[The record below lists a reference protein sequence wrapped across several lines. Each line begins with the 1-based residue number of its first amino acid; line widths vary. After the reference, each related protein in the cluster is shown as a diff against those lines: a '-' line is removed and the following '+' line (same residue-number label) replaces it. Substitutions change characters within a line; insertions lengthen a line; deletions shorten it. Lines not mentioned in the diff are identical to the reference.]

1 MSDPDNKEPVK
12 EKSEESTKPI
22 PEEKISITEHKI
34 TIRGV
39 DLSYTVTAGTLI
51 LKDEDEEKGEKPKA
65 SLFYVAYKLNDGTP
79 TAERPI
85 TFSFNGGPGSSSV
98 WMHLGLL
105 GPKRVL
111 LDNEGM
117 PYPPPYR
124 LIPNDYTLLDK
135 TDLVFID
142 PVSTGFSRPVPG
154 EKAAEFHNV
163 KKDIQ
168 SVGDFIQRFTTRNR
182 RWASPKFLIG
192 ESYGTTRAA
201 GLAGYLQE
209 RHGLYLNGIMLISAI
224 LNFGTARFDPGNDLP
239 YVLYLP
245 TYTATAWYHHKLS
258 ADLQADLSRALQEA
272 EHFAATDYTLALLKG
287 SQLGGEERLG
297 VVRQLSRLTGLSED
311 YIERTDLRINIH
323 RFCKELRRDEGLVVG
338 RLDSRYTGKDRDN
351 AGELYE
357 RDPSYSATLGPYT
370 AMLNDY
376 LGSELAFESG
386 LTYEILTSLFK
397 TWNYDD
403 WQNQY
408 LNVGETLREGFM
420 LNPALKVFIANGFYD
435 LATPYFATEY
445 TVNHL
450 GLPQEF
456 LQKITSSYYEAG
468 HMMYLHLPSL
478 AKLKDDLDKFIDL
491 CSSVK
496 SKQEF

>member
-1 MSDPDNKEPVK
+1 MTI
-12 EKSEESTKPI
+12 EESKESTAINPEEKKSA
-22 PEEKISITEHKI
+22 PEEKISTTDHKI
-34 TIRGV
+34 SIKGKELV
-39 DLSYTVTAGTLI
+39 YSVTAGTLI
-51 LKDEDEEKGEKPKA
+51 LKDEDEKEGEKPRA
-65 SLFYVAYKLNDGTP
+65 SLFYVAYKLKDDSP
-79 TAERPI
+79 VSKRPI

-111 LDNEGM
+111 MDDEGM
-117 PYPPPYR
+117 PYPPPYK
-124 LIPNDYTLLDK
+124 LIPNDYTILDK

-154 EKAAEFHNV
+154 EKAADFHNV
-163 KKDIQ
+163 KKDIE

-209 RHGLYLNGIMLISAI
+209 RHGMYLNGIMLISSI

-239 YVLYLP
+239 FILFLP
-245 TYTATAWYHHKLS
+245 TYTATAWYHQKLT
-258 ADLQADLSRALQEA
+258 ADLQSDLHKALKES
-272 EHFAATDYTLALLKG
+272 EDFASHEYVLALMKG
-287 SQLGGEERLG
+287 SALSLDEREVIIRKL
-297 VVRQLSRLTGLSED
+297 VRLTGLSPD
-311 YIERTDLRINIH
+311 YIDRTDLRINIH

-351 AGELYE
+351 AGEMYE

-376 LGSELAFESG
+376 LGSELEFESG

-397 TWNYDD
+397 TWKYED

-420 LNPALKVFIANGFYD
+420 LNPAMKVFIANGYFD

-445 TVNHL
+445 TISHL
-450 GLPQEF
+450 GLPADF
-456 LQKITSSYYEAG
+456 LQKITSSYFEAG

-478 AKLKDDLDKFIDL
+478 DQLKKDLDQFLESAIQ
-491 CSSVK
+491 STGI
-496 SKQEF
+496 

>member
-1 MSDPDNKEPVK
+1 MTIDESKDPNTAKAEDK
-12 EKSEESTKPI
+12 KPAF
-22 PEEKISITEHKI
+22 EEKTSITEHKI
-34 TIRGV
+34 TIR
-39 DLSYTVTAGTLI
+39 DTELAYTVTAGTLI
-51 LKDEDEEKGEKPKA
+51 LKDEDEKEGEKPKA
-65 SLFYVAYKLNDGTP
+65 SLFYVAYKLNNGSSVS
-79 TAERPI
+79 ERPI

-111 LDNEGM
+111 FDDEGM
-117 PYPPPYR
+117 PFPPPYK
-124 LIPNDYTLLDK
+124 LIPNDYTILDK

-154 EKAAEFHNV
+154 EKAADFHNV
-163 KKDIQ
+163 KKDIE
-168 SVGDFIQRFTTRNR
+168 SVGDFIQRFTTRNK

-209 RHGLYLNGIMLISAI
+209 RHGMYLNGIMLISSI

-239 YVLYLP
+239 FILFLP

-258 ADLQADLSRALQEA
+258 ADLQADLKKALSES
-272 EHFAATDYTLALLKG
+272 EDFASHEYTLALMKG
-287 SQLGGEERLG
+287 SALTLNEREAIISK
-297 VVRQLSRLTGLSED
+297 LSRLTGLSPD
-311 YIERTDLRINIH
+311 YIDRTDLRINIH

-338 RLDSRYTGKDRDN
+338 RLDSRYTGKDRDS

-376 LGSELAFESG
+376 LGSELEFESG

-397 TWNYDD
+397 TWKYED

-420 LNPALKVFIANGFYD
+420 LNPAMKVFIANGYFD

-445 TVNHL
+445 TINHL
-450 GLPQEF
+450 GLPVDSLE
-456 LQKITSSYYEAG
+456 KITSSYFEAG
-468 HMMYLHLPSL
+468 HMMYLHMPSL
-478 AKLKDDLDKFIDL
+478 NKLKQDLDTFIT
-491 CSSVK
+491 STTAG
-496 SKQEF
+496 

>member
-1 MSDPDNKEPVK
+1 MTIDENKDPNTIKAEDK
-12 EKSEESTKPI
+12 KPAF
-22 PEEKISITEHKI
+22 EEKTSITEHKI
-34 TIRGV
+34 TIG
-39 DLSYTVTAGTLI
+39 DKELAYTVTAGTLI
-51 LKDEDEEKGEKPKA
+51 LKDEDEKEGEKPKA
-65 SLFYVAYKLNDGTP
+65 SLFYVAYKLNNSLP
-79 TAERPI
+79 VSERPI

-111 LDNEGM
+111 LDDEGM
-117 PYPPPYR
+117 PFPPPYK
-124 LIPNDYTLLDK
+124 LIPNDYTILDK

-154 EKAAEFHNV
+154 EKAADFHNV
-163 KKDIQ
+163 KKDVE
-168 SVGDFIQRFTTRNR
+168 SVGDFIQRFTTRNK

-209 RHGLYLNGIMLISAI
+209 RHGMYLNGIMLISSI

-239 YVLYLP
+239 FILFLP

-258 ADLQADLSRALQEA
+258 ADLQSDLKKALSES
-272 EHFAATDYTLALLKG
+272 EDFASNEYTLALMKG
-287 SQLGGEERLG
+287 SALTLNERETIISK
-297 VVRQLSRLTGLSED
+297 LSRLTGLSPE
-311 YIERTDLRINIH
+311 YIDRTDLRINIH

-376 LGSELAFESG
+376 LGSELEFESG

-397 TWNYDD
+397 TWKYED

-420 LNPALKVFIANGFYD
+420 LNPAMKVFIANGYFD

-445 TVNHL
+445 TINHL
-450 GLPQEF
+450 GLPSEF
-456 LQKITSSYYEAG
+456 LEKISSSYFEAG
-468 HMMYLHLPSL
+468 HMMYLHVHSL
-478 AKLKDDLDKFIDL
+478 IKLKQDLDSFIT
-491 CSSVK
+491 STTIG
-496 SKQEF
+496 

>member
-1 MSDPDNKEPVK
+1 MTNNETKEPCT
-12 EKSEESTKPI
+12 TKTEDKKPE
-22 PEEKISITEHKI
+22 PEEKTSITEHKI
-34 TIRGV
+34 TIK
-39 DLSYTVTAGTLI
+39 DKELAYTVTAGTLI
-51 LKDEDEEKGEKPKA
+51 LKDEDEKDGEKPKA
-65 SLFYVAYKLNDGTP
+65 SLFYVAYKLNNGLSVS
-79 TAERPI
+79 ERPI

-111 LDNEGM
+111 LDDEGM
-117 PYPPPYR
+117 PFPPPYK

-154 EKAAEFHNV
+154 EKAADFHNV
-163 KKDIQ
+163 KKDIE
-168 SVGDFIQRFTTRNR
+168 SVGDFIQRFTTRNK

-209 RHGLYLNGIMLISAI
+209 RHGMYLNGIMLISSI
-224 LNFGTARFDPGNDLP
+224 LNFGTARFDVGNDLP
-239 YVLYLP
+239 FILFLP
-245 TYTATAWYHHKLS
+245 TYTATAWYHHKLT
-258 ADLQADLSRALQEA
+258 ADLQSDLKKALSES
-272 EHFAATDYTLALLKG
+272 EDFASNEYTLALMKG
-287 SQLGGEERLG
+287 SALTLKERKTIISK
-297 VVRQLSRLTGLSED
+297 LSRLTGLSPD
-311 YIERTDLRINIH
+311 YIDRTDLRINIH

-376 LGSELAFESG
+376 LGSELGFESG

-397 TWNYDD
+397 TWKYED

-420 LNPALKVFIANGFYD
+420 LNPAMKVFIANGYFD

-445 TVNHL
+445 TINHL
-450 GLPQEF
+450 GLPAEF
-456 LQKITSSYYEAG
+456 IEKITASYFKAG

-478 AKLKDDLDKFIDL
+478 SKLKQDLDAFIT
-491 CSSVK
+491 STTSG
-496 SKQEF
+496 